1 MYSIGI
7 DLGGTNIAGGI
18 VTEDH
23 VIVCKKSI
31 PTNAPRPAQE
41 IADDIS
47 KLCLDLCE
55 NGGIDFDKI
64 SFVGIASPGIIVNG
78 VIETADNL
86 RFYQVPLA
94 KMIAEKLGKKVYLQN
109 DANIAAYAEAIL
121 GAGKGKKSMVLI
133 TLGTG
138 VGGGIIFDNR
148 IYDGFNGAGAE
159 IGHIIIE
166 AGGEP
171 CPCGKRG
178 CLEAYCSAT
187 ALIRETKEAML
198 KDRYSSMWQLCEN
211 DLEKVDGKTAF
222 DGMRMNDST
231 AKLVVG
237 AFIHYLAVGI
247 SNVITLLQPELVAIG
262 GGLSRENN
270 YILTPLR
277 TELRK
282 LSMLREDQSETM
294 VTIAE
299 FENDAGII
307 GASLLGYK
315 DFKFL

>member
-1 MYSIGI
+1 MFSIGI

-18 VTEDH
+18 VSDNH
-23 VIVCKKSI
+23 VIVCEKSV
-31 PTNAPRPAQE
+31 PTNAPRQARE
-41 IADDIS
+41 IADDICR
-47 KLCLDLCE
+47 LCLDLCTI
-55 NGGIDFDKI
+55 GRISLDKI
-64 SFVGIASPGIIVNG
+64 EFVGVASPGIILDG
-78 VIETADNL
+78 VIEAADNL
-86 RFYQVPLA
+86 KFYQVPLA
-94 KMIAEKLGKKVYLQN
+94 QMISEKLKKKVYLQN
-109 DANIAAYAEAIL
+109 DANIAAYAEALL
-121 GAGKGKKSMVLI
+121 GSGKGKRSMVLI

-138 VGGGIIFDNR
+138 VGGGIIFGNR

-159 IGHIIIE
+159 IGHVIIE

-171 CPCGKRG
+171 CSCGKRG

-198 KDRYSSMWQLCEN
+198 KDRYSSMWQICGG
-211 DLEKVDGKTAF
+211 DLDRVDGKTAF
-222 DGMRMNDST
+222 DGMRKNDSS

-237 AFIHYLAVGI
+237 AFIHYLAVGV
-247 SNVITLLQPELVAIG
+247 SNIITLLQPELVAIG
-262 GGLSRENN
+262 GGLSRERD

-315 DFKFL
+315 DFKFI

>member
-18 VTEDH
+18 VTDDH
-23 VIVCKKSI
+23 EIVCKKSV
-31 PTNAPRPAQE
+31 PTNAPRPAQA
-41 IADDIS
+41 IADDIAS
-47 KLCLDLCE
+47 LCKDLSE
-55 NGGIDFDKI
+55 MSGIGFEKIDF
-64 SFVGIASPGIIVNG
+64 VGVASPGIIVNG

-86 RFYQVPLA
+86 KFYHVPFA
-94 KMIAEKLGKKVYLQN
+94 KMISDRVGKKVYLQN

-121 GAGKGKKSMVLI
+121 GAGKGKHSMVLI

-171 CPCGKRG
+171 CACGKRG

-198 KDRYSSMWQLCEN
+198 KDRYSSMWQLC
-211 DLEKVDGKTAF
+211 DGDPEKVDGKTAF

-231 AKLVVG
+231 AKLVVS
-237 AFIHYLAVGI
+237 AFIHYLAIGV
-247 SNVITLLQPELVAIG
+247 SNIITLLQPELVAIG
-262 GGLSRENN
+262 GGLS
-270 YILTPLR
+270 
-277 TELRK
+277 
-282 LSMLREDQSETM
+282 
-294 VTIAE
+294 
-299 FENDAGII
+299 
-307 GASLLGYK
+307 
-315 DFKFL
+315 